1 MNIKN
6 EISER
11 IDDYFLWLKDKTILK
26 EVKEKWV
33 EITTPHLDRHND
45 CLQIY
50 VKKDDKG
57 YLLTDDGYIISDLLM
72 SGCSLD
78 SSKRQKALKIVLA
91 GFGIQLEGE
100 ELLVRANI
108 NDFSLKKHNLVQ
120 AMLAVNDLFYLASP
134 HVIGVFLDD
143 VEKWMNL
150 KGIRYTPNVK
160 FAGKSG
166 YDHQFDIVIPKSH
179 SQPERIIQL
188 VNHPQKNSVETLVFK
203 WVDTRETRSSESQ
216 MFALMNNS
224 QTKVSETVIDALGCY
239 DIQTILWT
247 QHENAERILTA

>member
-6 EISER
+6 EISKCIE
-11 IDDYFLWLKDKTILK
+11 DYLLWLKDKTILK
-26 EVKEKWV
+26 EVGEKWV

-50 VKKDDKG
+50 VKKDNEG

-78 SSKRQKALKIVLA
+78 NSKRQKMLKIVLA
-91 GFGIQLEGE
+91 GFGIQLEGD
-100 ELLVRANI
+100 ELIVRAGI
-108 NDFSLKKHNLVQ
+108 NDFPVKKHNLVQ

-134 HVIGVFLDD
+134 HVVGVFFED
-143 VEKWMNL
+143 VGKWMDL

-166 YDHQFDIVIPKSH
+166 YDHQFDFVIPKSH
-179 SQPERIIQL
+179 SQSERIIQT
-188 VNHPQKNSVETLVFK
+188 VNHPQKNSVESLVFK
-203 WVDTRETRSSESQ
+203 WGDTRESRSPESQ
-216 MFALMNNS
+216 MFALLNNS
-224 QTKVSETVIDALGCY
+224 KTKVSEAVIDALHRY

-247 QHENAERILTA
+247 EHEKAEEILTA